1 MPKPFHDVARLP
13 RYVRVPFPYE
23 ERIDVGDWIIAEDED
38 VAADTIHTD
47 DFVYLT
53 MPAAKKFFDLCM
65 MVIFVMDEVDGEV
78 RETYRAIAKAF
89 VRLNRSKFPKIA
101 DPRPG
106 R

>member
-13 RYVRVPFPYE
+13 RYVAVPFPYE
-23 ERIDVGDWIIAEDED
+23 DRIDVGDWIIAEDEE
-38 VAADTIHTD
+38 VAADAIHTD